1 MAVPADTAAQVARLS
16 NLINEYNYQYY
27 VIDNPSVTDSE
38 YDRLMRELQ
47 ALETAHPSLL
57 NPTSPSQ
64 RVGGIAAKQFD
75 QVHHEVPML
84 SLDNAFDEVEI
95 AAFDQRVR
103 EWLNTSKNIEYIAE
117 PKLDGLAISLRY
129 EQGVLVQAATRGDG
143 RIGEDVTANVRTIAA
158 IPLQLRGDGWP
169 ATLEVRGEIYMPKAG
184 FEALNTA
191 QLTDNKK
198 PFMNPRNA
206 AAGSLRQLDSTIT
219 AARPLT
225 MYCYGFGV
233 WSGTTQPTTHLAMMK
248 QLAEWGFRVSP
259 ESQPVSGLA
268 ACVAYFSAMGKRRD
282 QLGYDIDGIVFKVN
296 DFALQGRLG
305 FVSRAPRWAIAFK
318 FPAQEEMTVVE
329 DIEIQVGRTGALT
342 PVARLTPVFVGGV
355 TVSNATLHNEDEIAR
370 KDVRVGDTV
379 IVRRAGDVIPEVV
392 KVVLAKRLVESQ
404 AFIMPILCPICSSH
418 AIREE
423 GEAKR
428 RCQGGLF
435 CEAQR
440 KEAIKHFAS
449 RKALDVDGLGDKLVA
464 QLVDADLIAD
474 PADLFSLTVNQVANL
489 DRMAEKS
496 AQNLVA
502 ALDKAK
508 HTRFARFLFALGIR
522 EVGETTARSLAQH
535 FLTLDALMS
544 TDEATLIEI
553 EDVGPIV
560 AKRIVTFFAEDHNRT
575 VVERLLI
582 AGVDWPAEEQ
592 KTSHSPLNGKTVVL
606 TGTLTTLSRSEAKEK
621 LLALGAKVA
630 GSVSKKTDFVVAG
643 AEAGSKLTKAES
655 LGIKVLTESEMQEWF
670 I

>member
-1 MAVPADTAAQVARLS
+1 MTISEDVTARANTLT

-27 VIDNPSVTDSE
+27 VIDNPTIPDAE

-47 ALETAHPSLL
+47 ALEAAHPSLVT
-57 NPTSPSQ
+57 PTSPSQ
-64 RVGGIAAKQFD
+64 RVGGIAADQFG
-75 QVHHEVPML
+75 QIQHEVPML
-84 SLDNAFDEVEI
+84 SLDNAFDEAEI

-103 EWLNTSKNIEYIAE
+103 EWLNTSEHVEYVAE

-129 EQGVLVQAATRGDG
+129 EQGVLTQAATRGDG
-143 RIGEDVTANVRTIAA
+143 HVGEDVTANVRTIAA

-169 ATLEVRGEIYMPKAG
+169 AILEVRGEIYMPKAG
-184 FEALNTA
+184 FEALNIA
-191 QLTDNKK
+191 QLADNKK

-206 AAGSLRQLDSTIT
+206 AAGSLRQLDSSIT
-219 AARPLT
+219 ATRPLT
-225 MYCYGFGV
+225 MYCYGVGV
-233 WSGTTQPTTHLAMMK
+233 WSDATKPTTHLAMMT
-248 QLAEWGFRVSP
+248 QFAEWGFRVSP
-259 ESQPVSGLA
+259 ESQLVSGLA
-268 ACVAYFSAMGKRRD
+268 ACVDYFSTMAERRD
-282 QLGYDIDGIVFKVN
+282 QLDYEIDGVVFKVN
-296 DFALQGRLG
+296 DFALQKRLG

-342 PVARLTPVFVGGV
+342 PVARLAPVFVGGV

-392 KVVLAKRLVESQ
+392 QVVMAKRHVESP
-404 AFIMPILCPICSSH
+404 AFIMPTRCPVCDSH
-418 AIREE
+418 ATREE

-449 RKALDVDGLGDKLVA
+449 RKALDIDGLGDKLVE

-474 PADLFSLTVNQVANL
+474 PADLFSLTVNQIANL
-489 DRMAEKS
+489 ERMAEKS
-496 AQNLVA
+496 AQNLVT

-508 HTRFARFLFALGIR
+508 YTRFARFLFALGIR

-535 FLTLDALMS
+535 FVNLDTLMAA
-544 TDEATLIEI
+544 DEATLIEI

-575 VVERLLI
+575 VIERLLA
-582 AGVDWPAEEQ
+582 AGVNWPVEEQ
-592 KTSHSPLNGKTVVL
+592 KTSDSPLNGKIVVL
-606 TGTLTTLSRSEAKEK
+606 TGTLTSLSRSEAKER

-630 GSVSKKTDFVVAG
+630 GSVSKNTDFVVAG
-643 AEAGSKLTKAES
+643 AEAGSKLTKAEA
-655 LGIKVLTESEMQEWF
+655 LGVKVLTEAEMQEWF
-670 I
+670 V